1 MNVLEQTFKELVSRD
16 LSGLLR
22 LDMYAHA
29 NCLEDD
35 GDGGCFVRK
44 GGCELVQRVFSV
56 CPNGVVQSSKLKMAL
71 QKSQTEKGRLNYTK
85 KTDGDFLDLTDQ
97 YLRMLCANW
106 RWLKSDAVAYGRL
119 FRKASGLEKQTVDEV
134 LSYLNLGEA
143 RKLRARTRKQGCPKP
158 ETLNL
163 KPPKPI

>member
-1 MNVLEQTFKELVSRD
+1 M
-16 LSGLLR
+16 
-22 LDMYAHA
+22 
-29 NCLEDD
+29 
-35 GDGGCFVRK
+35 
-44 GGCELVQRVFSV
+44 QRVFRV
-56 CPNGVVQSSKLKMAL
+56 CPNGVVQSGKLKMAL

-134 LSYLNLGEA
+134 LSYLNLVRLGNFG
-143 RKLRARTRKQGCPKP
+143 RGQGSRAALKP
-158 ETLNL
+158 EN
-163 KPPKPI
+163 PQP

>member
-1 MNVLEQTFKELVSRD
+1 M
-16 LSGLLR
+16 
-22 LDMYAHA
+22 
-29 NCLEDD
+29 
-35 GDGGCFVRK
+35 
-44 GGCELVQRVFSV
+44 QRVFRV
-56 CPNGVVQSSKLKMAL
+56 CPNGVVQSGKLKMAL

-134 LSYLNLGEA
+134 LSYLNLVRLGNFG
-143 RKLRARTRKQGCPKP
+143 RGQGSRAALNPKP
-158 ETLNL
+158 STLNRPNL
-163 KPPKPI
+163 YRRPVYRP